1 MSPRQRR
8 QSRLFG
14 RPFVIAD
21 REKRTTMRATFT
33 FLRLVLLLAL
43 PGCAFGPRAL
53 EGSHGRYNE
62 AVRTVN
68 EEQLLRNLVH
78 LRYTESPLNLEIS
91 IIANAFELTG
101 QAEGRP
107 FFSPQATN
115 SIFRSFSTVLPDF
128 LLIGANRPTFTFA
141 PADDANAIRQF
152 FTP

>member
-1 MSPRQRR
+1 
-8 QSRLFG
+8 
-14 RPFVIAD
+14 
-21 REKRTTMRATFT
+21 MRATLT
-33 FLRLVLLLAL
+33 FLRVVLLLAL

-68 EEQLLRNLVH
+68 EEQMLRNLVH
-78 LRYTESPLNLEIS
+78 LRYTESPLNLEVT
-91 IIANAFELTG
+91 IIANAFELSG

-107 FFSPQATN
+107 FFSPQASN

-128 LLIGANRPTFTFA
+128 LLMGANRPTFTFA

-152 FTP
+152 FTPINADTLVLLA